1 MIANRLRI
9 WAAGLLCLSL
19 SGMFTSC
26 ETNARSGAVAGAAA
40 GAMVG
45 MMSHRRHDVLSK
57 ALIGAGIGA
66 AAGAIL
72 KARHYRDTG
81 GGSYP
86 TAAPT
91 TDPNLVYSPFGGHVV
106 DVAGFRSGELAIDPK
121 TNQVFR
127 VP

>member
-1 MIANRLRI
+1 M
-9 WAAGLLCLSL
+9 
-19 SGMFTSC
+19 
-26 ETNARSGAVAGAAA
+26 AGAAA

-45 MMSHRRHDVLSK
+45 MMTGRRHDVLSK
-57 ALIGAGIGA
+57 AMIGAGIGA

-72 KARHYRDTG
+72 KARHYRETG
-81 GGSYP
+81 GAPNGGAYP
-86 TAAPT
+86 TASPT
-91 TDPNLVYSPFGGHVV
+91 TDPNLVYSPYGGHVV